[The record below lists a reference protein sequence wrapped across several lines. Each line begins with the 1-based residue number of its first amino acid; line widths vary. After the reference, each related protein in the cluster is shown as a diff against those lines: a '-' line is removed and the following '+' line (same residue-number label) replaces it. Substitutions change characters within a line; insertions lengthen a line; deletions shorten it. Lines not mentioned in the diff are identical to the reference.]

1 MNQQLTEEVRAA
13 SEMDRFGALAKQ
25 VFWPVGGTGKLRAAR
40 RATGVV
46 TVVGSLIQIVTW
58 LLISVFSRHL
68 DTPWWLFYT
77 VGGAVVAGC
86 LWIVDE
92 SGITGSTSE
101 GNDL

>member
-1 MNQQLTEEVRAA
+1 MNQQQTDNPGTM
-13 SEMDRFGALAKQ
+13 SEIDRFGAWTERVL
-25 VFWPVGGTGKLRAAR
+25 WPAGGQGGLRAAR
-40 RATGVV
+40 RVTGVV
-46 TVVGSLIQIVTW
+46 TVVGSLIQIVIW

-92 SGITGSTSE
+92 SGITGSSE